1 MRIIMPEIKST
12 PTAAE
17 LRAEFHSLP
26 NDALVDR
33 PTAGA
38 AVYLT
43 VASMDAL
50 AIKGGGPAY
59 MRIARRALYRKADI
73 LHWAADTGRVVQ
85 NTAQWH
91 DQAALAQPAAAAGGA
106 K

>member
-1 MRIIMPEIKST
+1 MPEIKPT

-26 NDALVDR
+26 IDALVDR
-33 PTAGA
+33 ATAGA
-38 AVYLT
+38 AVYLA

-59 MRIARRALYRKADI
+59 MRIARRALYMKSDV
-73 LHWAADTGRVVQ
+73 LKWATDTGRVVQ

-91 DQAALAQPAAAAGGA
+91 DQAAQSETA
-106 K
+106 